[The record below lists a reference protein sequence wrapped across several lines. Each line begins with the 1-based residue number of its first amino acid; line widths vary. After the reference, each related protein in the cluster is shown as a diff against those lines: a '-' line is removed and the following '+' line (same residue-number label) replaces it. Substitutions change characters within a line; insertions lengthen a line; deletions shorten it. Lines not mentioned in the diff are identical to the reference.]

1 MSGLMVSFFLC
12 GERAFSASA
21 LGDPRARPNQQ
32 IFKLP
37 ITIRFTLVL
46 CETWLALSFLTDR
59 AYCIFYPPTSAS
71 HETVQVGA
79 RGISHENVSGHK
91 SMQIYAGTEDSP
103 ESPPPG
109 RSLDTLDSSS

>member
-21 LGDPRARPNQQ
+21 LGDPRPTSKFLNY
-32 IFKLP
+32 L

-71 HETVQVGA
+71 HETVQVA
-79 RGISHENVSGHK
+79 SHTKTSAATNPCK
-91 SMQIYAGTEDSP
+91 SMPELKTRLSRPRQAG
-103 ESPPPG
+103 
-109 RSLDTLDSSS
+109 RWIH

>member
-21 LGDPRARPNQQ
+21 LGDPR
-32 IFKLP
+32 
-37 ITIRFTLVL
+37 
-46 CETWLALSFLTDR
+46 
-59 AYCIFYPPTSAS
+59 PTSKFLNYDQIHS
-71 HETVQVGA
+71 CSLRNLVSFELSNRSGLLHILPPHIRIPRNCTS
-79 RGISHENVSGHK
+79 GISHENVSGHK